1 MKPTEKRTEKLH
13 GGNGESGASPK
24 VTETPLCTLTDEELS
39 SEVLGCAFRVHTA
52 LGPGLLESVYRNS
65 LAYELRQT
73 GFNIEVEKPIQV
85 KYLGIDMGQGFRI
98 DILVENRL
106 VLELKVAEKIAPN
119 HVAQTLSYL
128 KFSGV
133 KYGLI
138 LNFMETKLK
147 FGIKRV
153 AL

>member
-1 MKPTEKRTEKLH
+1 MVPSHLIDY
-13 GGNGESGASPK
+13 GP
-24 VTETPLCTLTDEELS
+24 CDLTDEELS
-39 SEVLGCAFRVHTA
+39 GEVLGCAFIVHSR
-52 LGPGLLESVYRNS
+52 LGPGLLESIYQKC
-65 LAYELRQT
+65 LAHELRKA
-73 GFNIEVEKPIQV
+73 GLRVEVEKPISV
-85 KYLGIDMGQGFRI
+85 IYDGIEMGQGFRI
-98 DILVENRL
+98 DILVDGRL
-106 VLELKVAEKIAPN
+106 LLELKVAEKISSS

-147 FGIKRV
+147 FGIKRL